1 MGYLACRC
9 DLRKALRRSGEQDW
23 TDGANIVSFV
33 ATGKPKNRGVSM
45 TKFDM
50 GAAWDDTLL
59 LLKSHT
65 ALIVAIAGVF
75 FFLPALAFAWFGPVP
90 IEPPAGADFDQLMA
104 SFRESAR
111 QMIPGQIVVALTTM
125 IGTVA
130 ILRLWLSRSGVSVGE
145 ALTFGLMLFPTML
158 VAQILSVIA
167 IGIGVILLII
177 PGLYL
182 VGRLALVAPAIADRA
197 IYNPIDAI
205 RTSWE
210 LTRNNGWAVFFFLLL
225 VALVIFIVALI
236 IGGVLSVVAGSGPGF
251 GSMVGGLVEAL
262 FGAVSSLFSTAVAA
276 AAYRQL
282 ALRGAS
288 DVFQ

>member
-1 MGYLACRC
+1 
-9 DLRKALRRSGEQDW
+9 
-23 TDGANIVSFV
+23 
-33 ATGKPKNRGVSM
+33 M

-65 ALIVAIAGVF
+65 ALIVTIAGVF

-90 IEPPAGADFDQLMA
+90 VEPPAGADFDQLMTA
-104 SFRESAR
+104 FRESFR
-111 QMIPGQIVVALTTM
+111 QMIPGQIVVALCTM
-125 IGTVA
+125 VGTVA
-130 ILRLWLSRSGVSVGE
+130 ILRLWLARTGVSVGE
-145 ALTFGLMLFPTML
+145 ALTFGFMLFPTML
-158 VAQILSVIA
+158 AVQILSGIA
-167 IGIGVILLII
+167 IGIGMILLIV

-197 IYNPIDAI
+197 IYNPIEAI

-210 LTRNNGWAVFFFLLL
+210 LTRNNGWAIFFFLLL
-225 VALVIFIVALI
+225 VGLVIFIVALI
-236 IGGVLSVVAGSGPGF
+236 VGGVLSVVAGSGPGF
-251 GSMVGGLVEAL
+251 GRMVGGVVEAA
-262 FGAVSSLFSTAVAA
+262 FGAIGSLFSIAVAA

-282 ALRGAS
+282 ALRSAS

>member
-1 MGYLACRC
+1 
-9 DLRKALRRSGEQDW
+9 
-23 TDGANIVSFV
+23 
-33 ATGKPKNRGVSM
+33 M

-65 ALIVAIAGVF
+65 GLIVAIAGVF

-90 IEPPAGADFDQLMA
+90 VEPPAGADFNQLMA

-111 QMIPGQIVVALTTM
+111 QMIPGQVVVALSTM
-125 IGTVA
+125 VGTVA
-130 ILRLWLSRSGVSVGE
+130 ILRLWLARTGVSVGE

-158 VAQILSVIA
+158 AVQILTGIA
-167 IGIGVILLII
+167 IGIGVVLLIV

-197 IYNPIDAI
+197 IYNPIEAI
-205 RTSWE
+205 RTSWD
-210 LTRNNGWAVFFFLLL
+210 LTRDNGWAVFFFLLL

-236 IGGVLSVVAGSGPGF
+236 IGGVLAVVAGSGPGF
-251 GSMVGGLVEAL
+251 GHMAGGFVEAA
-262 FGAVSSLFSTAVAA
+262 FGAISSLFSVAVAA

-282 ALRGAS
+282 ALRTAS
-288 DVFQ
+288 GVFQ

>member
-1 MGYLACRC
+1 
-9 DLRKALRRSGEQDW
+9 
-23 TDGANIVSFV
+23 
-33 ATGKPKNRGVSM
+33 M

-65 ALIVAIAGVF
+65 ALVIAIAGVF
-75 FFLPALAFAWFGPVP
+75 FFLPALAFAWFGPAPV
-90 IEPPAGADFDQLMA
+90 EPPAGADFAQLMA

-111 QMIPGQIVVALTTM
+111 QMIPGQIVIALSTM
-125 IGTVA
+125 VGTAA
-130 ILRLWLSRSGVSVGE
+130 ILRLWLARTGVSVGE
-145 ALTFGLMLFPTML
+145 ALTFGFMLFPTML
-158 VAQILSVIA
+158 VAQILTGIA
-167 IGIGVILLII
+167 IGIGIILLIV

-210 LTRNNGWAVFFFLLL
+210 LTRNNGWSVFFFLLL
-225 VALVIFIVALI
+225 VAIVIFIVALI
-236 IGGVLSVVAGSGPGF
+236 IGGVLAVIAGSGPGF
-251 GSMVGGLVEAL
+251 GSMAGGFVEAM
-262 FGAVSSLFSTAVAA
+262 FGAISSLFSAAVAA
-276 AAYRQL
+276 AVYRQL
-282 ALRGAS
+282 ALPGAS